1 MTGQIKSGFLVLF
14 VLAWFVST
22 SMWLLERADHAE
34 TKRQHAEQIAGFERT
49 GREAVE
55 EARIE
60 EQRRYTALQEIAHET
75 QTQLDRAR
83 ADAAGAANAGD
94 RLRKRIAAISASCRA
109 ATGNPAAASTGP
121 AAGTAADLLDRVQ
134 QRLDDAADAI
144 ARHADAAR
152 IAGLA
157 CERAYDAV
165 RAQ

>member
-1 MTGQIKSGFLVLF
+1 MKEALIVAAFAFLVCLG
-14 VLAWFVST
+14 
-22 SMWLLERADHAE
+22 LLIAEERDHAE
-34 TKRQHAEQIAGFERT
+34 TKRLHAEQIADLERA

-94 RLRKRIAAISASCRA
+94 RLRKRIAQLTASCRA
-109 ATGNPAAASTGP
+109 GTGHPGSAAPGQ
-121 AAGTAADLLDRVQ
+121 TADVTADLLADVQ
-134 QRLDDAADAI
+134 QRLDEAADAI

-157 CERAYDAV
+157 CESAYDAV
-165 RAQ
+165 SAQ